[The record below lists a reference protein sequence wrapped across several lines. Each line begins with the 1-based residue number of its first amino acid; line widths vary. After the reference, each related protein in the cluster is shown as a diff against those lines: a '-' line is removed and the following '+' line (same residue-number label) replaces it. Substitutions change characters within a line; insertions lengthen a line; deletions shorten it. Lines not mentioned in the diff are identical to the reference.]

1 MRNSCSGSIIRLL
14 VSEFG
19 TGRAG
24 LTAILV
30 GKMLGVYR
38 YRHRTEPWNH
48 LGWKTPFKS
57 LSQNVKISIPA
68 LDLRG
73 GAAQTLSVCS
83 GSGLHAQLKWK
94 VWAASPAT
102 FHP

>member
-1 MRNSCSGSIIRLL
+1 
-14 VSEFG
+14 
-19 TGRAG
+19 
-24 LTAILV
+24 
-30 GKMLGVYR
+30 MLGVYR

-57 LSQNVKISIPA
+57 LSQTVKISISA

-73 GAAQTLSVCS
+73 GAAQTLSVCA
-83 GSGLHAQLKWK
+83 GSGIHAQLKWN

-102 FHP
+102 FHPQTRQDTGQMYTGEVKLWVYIT